1 MSNQR
6 LYGRQP
12 AEGEGKLVMS
22 IIPFGKDESV
32 DIIADAV
39 DIGAGG
45 LGIITNCDLEPGYVI
60 MKDSRGEYANGILL
74 WSRAIDDMT
83 CRGGIQLLSVSRMG
97 KREG

>member
-1 MSNQR
+1 MTNQR

-12 AEGEGKLVMS
+12 AEGEGKLVMT
-22 IIPFGKDESV
+22 IIPFGKEESV

-45 LGIITNCDLEPGYVI
+45 VGIITNCDLEPGYVI
-60 MKDSRGEYANGILL
+60 MKDSRGEYANGVLL

>member
-12 AEGEGKLVMS
+12 AEEGGKLAMT
-22 IIPFGKDESV
+22 IIPFGKEESV
-32 DIIADAV
+32 DIMADAV

-45 LGIITNCDLEPGYVI
+45 LGIIANCDLEPGYVI
-60 MKDSRGEYANGILL
+60 MKDNRGEYANGVLL

-83 CRGGIQLLSVSRMG
+83 CRAGIQLLSVSRKAG
-97 KREG
+97 